1 MREFAN
7 LPGDSWLRRRA
18 AEMCLALAFSPAFN
32 WLRPT
37 AFDEEQSFI
46 AQLGSWAVLLAC
58 WFVLLAVTEALLAEW
73 RVFQNLGPRRRGAL
87 VVALAAIPMLIVAGM
102 TTDALSGRDSRL
114 FEIVELYWEVLVL
127 GSVAAL
133 LANAILPWRAAPA
146 VIEASRTALLPVA
159 PTAPLPEPET
169 LNPLA
174 ARLPLAVRAP
184 ILCLEM
190 EDHYVRVH
198 TERGS
203 ALLLMRL
210 SDAIAEAQAVQGRQ
224 VHRSWWVSDEAVEGF
239 ERVGRVGAV
248 RLTNGVRVPV
258 SQRYL
263 KSVEEVFPAMPA
275 SVPSPMPASL
285 TTPLQ

>member
-1 MREFAN
+1 MRDFVN
-7 LPGDSWLRRRA
+7 LQGDGWLRRRA

-58 WFVLLAVTEALLAEW
+58 WFVLMAVTEVLLAEW
-73 RVFQNLGPRRRGAL
+73 RFFRSRGPRMRAAL
-87 VVALAAIPMLIVAGM
+87 VVGLAGIPMFAVAGM
-102 TTDALSGRDSRL
+102 TTDALAGRDSRL

-133 LANAILPWRAAPA
+133 LANAILPWRMAPA
-146 VIEASRTALLPVA
+146 AVEASRTPLLAVA
-159 PTAPLPEPET
+159 PPAPLPEPEAP
-169 LNPLA
+169 NPLA
-174 ARLPLAVRAP
+174 ARLPLAVRGR

-198 TERGS
+198 TDRGS

-210 SDAIAEAQAVQGRQ
+210 SDAITEAHPVQGRQ
-224 VHRSWWVSDEAVEGF
+224 VHRSWWVSDGAVEGF

-248 RLTNGVRVPV
+248 RLSNGARAPV

-263 KSVEEVFPAMPA
+263 RSVEETFSTA
-275 SVPSPMPASL
+275 SMS
-285 TTPLQ
+285 